1 VEGHSAYPETGAS
14 AITRAVR
21 LLHRLEAQVG
31 TTLRAEVDASFE
43 PPYTTV
49 NVGLISGGKAKNIIP
64 GSCRFTLEWRPIPG
78 QPVERVPELLHSL
91 VRELKD
97 EEPGFE
103 AEVRVLRGDRGVAT
117 SEGSEVVRFL
127 AAQAG
132 REPSTVAF
140 GTEAPQLT
148 ALGAEAVVFGP
159 GDIRNA
165 HKTGEFVPVDE
176 LVRCEEILE
185 QAIARFCGSSSPIR

>member
-1 VEGHSAYPETGAS
+1 M
-14 AITRAVR
+14 
-21 LLHRLEAQVG
+21 EAEVG
-31 TTLRAEVDASFE
+31 PTLRAELDASFE
-43 PPYTTV
+43 PPYTTT
-49 NVGLISGGKAKNIIP
+49 NVGLISGGKAKNVIP

-78 QPVERVPELLHSL
+78 QPVERVPELLRAL
-91 VRELKD
+91 VRQLEA
-97 EEPGFE
+97 EEPGFA

-117 SEGSEVVRFL
+117 AEGSEVVRFL
-127 AAQAG
+127 ESQSG
-132 REPSTVAF
+132 NKSSTVAF

-176 LVRCEEILE
+176 LARCEEILGH
-185 QAIARFCGSSSPIR
+185 AITRFCGG

>member
-1 VEGHSAYPETGAS
+1 
-14 AITRAVR
+14 
-21 LLHRLEAQVG
+21 
-31 TTLRAEVDASFE
+31 
-43 PPYTTV
+43 V

-78 QPVERVPELLHSL
+78 QPVERVPELLAAL
-91 VRELKD
+91 VRELKA
-97 EEPGFE
+97 EEPGYE

-117 SEGSEVVRFL
+117 PEGSEVVRFL
-127 AAQAG
+127 AEQTG
-132 REPSTVAF
+132 LRPSTVAF

-165 HKTGEFVPVDE
+165 HKTGEFVPVEE
-176 LVRCEEILE
+176 LVRCEEILGR
-185 QAIARFCGSSSPIR
+185 AIQRFCGG